1 MEQLLKAWVKWQIWR
16 DERGQ
21 DFIEYA
27 LMAGFVG
34 LMGAAIIPIV
44 IVPPLSS
51 IWSRVQTVLDRW
63 NT

>member
-1 MEQLLKAWVKWQIWR
+1 MEQLLKLCVGWHIWR

-27 LMAGFVG
+27 LLAGFVG

-44 IVPPLSS
+44 ITPPISS
-51 IWSRVQTVLDRW
+51 LWSKVQSVLDPW
-63 NT
+63 D